1 MPHIRLTIG
10 ASTKRHKRVKGEGA
24 RFEALRAAMAF
35 WRARGMERRTE
46 MHGNAEIESELRAFL
61 SRNFPL
67 YKGNKVDREQSLVE
81 SGVIDSMGILE
92 LVEFVEG
99 TFDLRIPEE
108 ELLPENLDSLA
119 NITRYLERKLG
130 AEDVVGNQA
139 SSS

>member
-1 MPHIRLTIG
+1 
-10 ASTKRHKRVKGEGA
+10 
-24 RFEALRAAMAF
+24 
-35 WRARGMERRTE
+35 
-46 MHGNAEIESELRAFL
+46 MHGNAEIEGEIRAFL

-67 YKGNKVDREQSLVE
+67 YNGNKVDREQSLVE

-99 TFDLRIPEE
+99 NFDLRIPEE

-119 NITRYLERKLG
+119 NITRYLEGKLG

-139 SSS
+139 SGS

>member
-1 MPHIRLTIG
+1 LVARP
-10 ASTKRHKRVKGEGA
+10 GEGT
-24 RFEALRAAMAF
+24 RIETR
-35 WRARGMERRTE
+35 
-46 MHGNAEIESELRAFL
+46 GNAEIEGEIRAFL

-67 YKGNKVDREQSLVE
+67 YKGDKFDRERSLVE
-81 SGVIDSMGILE
+81 SGVVDSMGILE

-99 TFDLRIPEE
+99 NFDLRIPEE